1 MGYSNGNLPK
11 SELRPIAGGGELVV
25 SAAAAWNA
33 LAAHVYKETGERISA
48 SEAYRDIDR
57 QWYFWS
63 LYQSGR
69 GNLAAYPG
77 TSNHG
82 LAIAV
87 DLSTVRIRDLI
98 DGYGAPFGWS
108 KSWSDAQ
115 SEWWHIL
122 YQPGHFNGKDPGPG
136 YSSLPGWWKKVARN
150 LKEARQRRLGKKA
163 KRKHSDNPERRA
175 LLHKQIQALGRL
187 IDRLLKRRKDA
198 K

>member
-1 MGYSNGNLPK
+1 MSANGNLPK
-11 SELRPIAGGGELVV
+11 SELRPIAGGGELAVA
-25 SAAAAWNA
+25 AAAAWNA
-33 LAAHVYKETGERISA
+33 LAVHVYEKTGERISA

-82 LAIAV
+82 LGLAV

>member
-1 MGYSNGNLPK
+1 MSANGNLPK
-11 SELRPIAGGGELVV
+11 SELRPIAGGGELAVA
-25 SAAAAWNA
+25 AAAAWNA

-57 QWYFWS
+57 QWYFWR
-63 LYQSGR
+63 LYQSGQ

-82 LAIAV
+82 LGLAV

-98 DGYGAPFGWS
+98 DKYGAAFGWS

-122 YQPGHFNGKDPGPG
+122 YQPGHYSGGDPGPD
-136 YSSLPGWWKKVARN
+136 YTSKPSWWKKVKGKLADARV
-150 LKEARQRRLGKKA
+150 KRRDKKRR
-163 KRKHSDNPERRA
+163 RKASKNPERRA
-175 LLHKQIQALGRL
+175 ALHKQIDKLKRL
-187 IDRLLKRRKDA
+187 IDRLVKRMKGER
-198 K
+198 

>member
-57 QWYFWS
+57 QWYFWR
-63 LYQSGR
+63 LYQSGQ

-82 LAIAV
+82 LGLAV

-98 DGYGAPFGWS
+98 DKYGAAFGWS

-122 YQPGHFNGKDPGPG
+122 YQPGHYSGKDPGPG
-136 YSSLPGWWKKVARN
+136 YTSIPGWWKKVARK

-163 KRKHSDNPERRA
+163 KRRHSDNPERRKI
-175 LLHKQIQALGRL
+175 LHKQIQALGRL